1 MTKLILIL
9 LVIVAFLLLTSLWGF
24 YTSIRPPKIVSAI
37 TPKEL
42 GLAYE
47 QITFRTKDGLT
58 LSGWFVSNENAKAK
72 TIILLHGYPADKG
85 DILSTLAFLR
95 EKYNLFLF
103 DFRYFGGSGGTYS
116 TAGAK
121 EVEDLK
127 AAIQY
132 LKTRGIDEVGLWGFS
147 MGGAVALMTA
157 PRSPEIKAVVSEASY
172 ASLDSMALELYRI
185 PILKYPLAYLTSLW
199 AKIFLGID
207 LKKVSPAESAKILAI
222 PVLVIHSKNDE
233 VIPFK
238 NALFIRESLKN
249 NSKAEFWFSAK
260 GGSVFGGEEHGQFG
274 EEYQKKIEEF
284 FLNNL

>member
-1 MTKLILIL
+1 MFMTLLKILSIM
-9 LVIVAFLLLTSLWGF
+9 VVFLLFTSLWGF
-24 YTSIRPPKIVSAI
+24 YISVRPPKIVSTI
-37 TPKEL
+37 IPKEL

-47 QITFRTKDGLT
+47 QVMFETGDGLT
-58 LSGWFVSNENAKAK
+58 LSGWFVPNENAKAK

-85 DILSTLAFLR
+85 DILPALSFLS

-103 DFRYFGGSGGTYS
+103 DFRYFGESGGTYS

-121 EVEDLK
+121 EIEDLK
-127 AAIQY
+127 GAVQF
-132 LKTRGIDEVGLWGFS
+132 LKSRGVQEVGVWGFS

-157 PRSPEIKAVVSEASY
+157 PRTPEIKAVASEASY
-172 ASLDSMALELYRI
+172 ASLNLMALELYRI
-185 PILKYPLAYLTSLW
+185 PILKYPLAYLTSFW

-207 LKKVSPAESAKILAI
+207 LKKVSPAESAKILTI

-238 NALFIRESLKN
+238 NALFIQEDLKN
-249 NSKAEFWFSAK
+249 NPEAEFWF
-260 GGSVFGGEEHGQFG
+260 EENLVHGQFG
-274 EEYQKKIEEF
+274 EAYQKKIGEF